1 MNKNLNKLEIVYSEI
16 ESFKKTYPFFY
27 LDLIKI
33 IVQYT
38 DNFLLENGFS
48 LKIRNLFRMILE
60 DDCDKIKIN
69 SKDYKILKNEINK
82 LMFDHLYCYY
92 DFVDLVKRY
101 IRSGYKGFGYSKFV
115 RLLLGEPPL
124 SVYNEDPGL
133 SQAFLVSKLVI
144 EVAEKDDGIK
154 SQIVDNMNIV
164 LRKVYPE
171 SCFNIDKN

>member
-1 MNKNLNKLEIVYSEI
+1 MNTNLKKLITANSEI

-48 LKIRNLFRMILE
+48 LKIRNLFRIILE

-69 SKDYKILKNEINK
+69 SKDYKILKKEINK

-92 DFVDLVKRY
+92 DFVDLVKRH

-124 SVYNEDPGL
+124 SVYNENPGL
-133 SQAFLVSKLVI
+133 RQAFLVIKLVI
-144 EVAEKDDGIK
+144 EASEKYDGIE
-154 SQIVDNMNIV
+154 SLIVNNMNIV

-171 SCFNIDKN
+171 SCFSIDND